1 MKIIQTIAVALA
13 LLTGAGATAQTTE
26 CMETIYDFKATATNG
41 QEIDFSQ
48 FQGKVLLI
56 VNTASKCGFTPQFDG
71 LEKLNQKYKER
82 GLVVIGFPCNQFAH
96 QDPGNDSEIES
107 FCRLNYGVTFQIM
120 QKIDVNGDNAHP
132 IFKYLRSKTKGFFGD
147 KIKWNFTKFLI
158 SSDGKSI
165 KRYGPATKPEKL
177 EQDIEKL
184 LN

>member
-13 LLTGAGATAQTTE
+13 LLTGVGATAQTIE
-26 CMETIYDFKATATNG
+26 RMETIYDFKATATNG

-48 FQGKVLLI
+48 YQGKVLLI

-96 QDPGNDSEIES
+96 QDPGSDNEIES

-132 IFKYLRSKTKGFFGD
+132 LFKYLRSKTKGFFGD